1 LEINEKER
9 NNIQKFI
16 HHWNITKCY
25 LSGETGK
32 HEKRKKMKENE
43 REKRSSEEKY

>member
-32 HEKRKKMKENE
+32 HEKKEENE
-43 REKRSSEEKY
+43 RKRKRKKKF